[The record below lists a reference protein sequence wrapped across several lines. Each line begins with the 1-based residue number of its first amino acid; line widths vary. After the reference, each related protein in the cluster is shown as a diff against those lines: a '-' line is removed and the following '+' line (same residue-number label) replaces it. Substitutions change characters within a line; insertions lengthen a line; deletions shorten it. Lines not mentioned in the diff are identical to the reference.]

1 MMVDRSQIR
10 QHMNVL
16 ASDGQRLGTVDEI
29 EGDRIKL
36 TKDSSP
42 DGQHHY
48 AAIAD
53 VARVDGDTLH
63 LSRTRDSIFGTAAA
77 ASGAGATAAGATAA
91 HASPLPEIKNPAVAA
106 TAPRRN
112 YMLPWV
118 LGALVVL
125 ALLALLTQCGKH
137 DDRTTTT
144 TTTTQ
149 TVTPH
154 VAGAP
159 LRDGTL
165 AYSLDQFLS
174 SKDGLPRTF
183 TFDKLNFDTGSA
195 TLREAD
201 MTDLDDI
208 ARVFAAYPG
217 ARAAIVGYT
226 DANGNPQAN
235 ANLGA
240 DRARAVIA
248 ALQQR
253 GIDPARL
260 EARTGGENNPVAPNA
275 TGTGRFENRRTD
287 LVLLKR

>member
-1 MMVDRSQIR
+1 MVDRSQIR

-36 TKDSSP
+36 AKDGSP

-63 LSRTRDSIFGTAAA
+63 LSRTRDAILGAAA
-77 ASGAGATAAGATAA
+77 TGAAATGTA

-118 LGALVVL
+118 LGALVLL

-137 DDRTTTT
+137 DDGATTT

-149 TVTPH
+149 TVTQR

-217 ARAAIVGYT
+217 ARAAIIGYT
-226 DANGNPQAN
+226 DAKGSSPAN

-253 GIDPARL
+253 GIEPARF
-260 EARTGGENNPVAPNA
+260 EARTGGKNNPVAPNA

-287 LVLLKR
+287 LVVLKR